1 MKNIF
6 KIMEEFGLE
15 LPEDKKKDFEKA
27 VNENYKTVT
36 DYDKQKEKLTA
47 AEDTIKVND
56 SALEDLKK
64 QLEGFKDVDVSALNN
79 RISELEKERDTLKED
94 YQTKIAD
101 RDFQDI
107 LKESI
112 IAAKGKDTE
121 KIMRLL
127 DTETLKASKN
137 QKEDISAAIKAM
149 TEDDVTKGMFGETEP
164 EVTQTGN
171 IIGTVTGGGVDAQEA
186 RMRAVMGL
194 PPVSNTEQKQKE
206 R

>member
-27 VNENYKTVT
+27 VNENYKTVA

-47 AEDTIKVND
+47 AEDTIKAND
-56 SALEDLKK
+56 TALEDLKK

-94 YQTKIAD
+94 YETKIAD

-137 QKEDISAAIKAM
+137 QKEDISAAIEAM

-194 PPVSNTEQKQKE
+194 PPVPNTEQK
-206 R
+206 

>member
-27 VNENYKTVT
+27 VNENYKTVA

-47 AEDTIKVND
+47 AEDTIKAND
-56 SALEDLKK
+56 TALEDLKK

-112 IAAKGKDTE
+112 VAAKGKDTE

-194 PPVSNTEQKQKE
+194 PPVPNTEQK
-206 R
+206 

>member
-27 VNENYKTVT
+27 VNENYKTVA

-47 AEDTIKVND
+47 AEDTIKAND
-56 SALEDLKK
+56 TALEDLKK

-194 PPVSNTEQKQKE
+194 PPVPNTEQK
-206 R
+206 

>member
-6 KIMEEFGLE
+6 KIMEDFGLE

-27 VNENYKTVT
+27 VNENYKTVA

-47 AEDTIKVND
+47 AEDTIKAND
-56 SALEDLKK
+56 TALEDLKK

-194 PPVSNTEQKQKE
+194 PPVPNTEQK
-206 R
+206 

>member
-27 VNENYKTVT
+27 VNENYKTVA
-36 DYDKQKEKLTA
+36 DYDKQKEKLTV

-79 RISELEKERDTLKED
+79 RISELERERDALKED

-194 PPVSNTEQKQKE
+194 PPVPNTEQK
-206 R
+206 

>member
-1 MKNIF
+1 MKMKNIF

-194 PPVSNTEQKQKE
+194 PPVSNTEQK
-206 R
+206 

>member
-27 VNENYKTVT
+27 VNENYKTVA

-47 AEDTIKVND
+47 AEDTIKASD
-56 SALEDLKK
+56 TALEDLKK

-79 RISELEKERDTLKED
+79 RISELEKERDILKED
-94 YQTKIAD
+94 YEMKIAD

-194 PPVSNTEQKQKE
+194 PPVPNTEQK
-206 R
+206 

>member
-27 VNENYKTVT
+27 VNENYKTVA

-137 QKEDISAAIKAM
+137 QKEDIAAAIKAM

-186 RMRAVMGL
+186 KMRAVMGL
-194 PPVSNTEQKQKE
+194 PPVPNTEQK
-206 R
+206 

>member
-27 VNENYKTVT
+27 VNENYKTVA

-79 RISELEKERDTLKED
+79 RISELEKERDALKED

-137 QKEDISAAIKAM
+137 QKEDIAAAIKAM

-194 PPVSNTEQKQKE
+194 PPVPNTEQK
-206 R
+206 

>member
-194 PPVSNTEQKQKE
+194 PPVSNTEQK
-206 R
+206 

>member
-27 VNENYKTVT
+27 VNENYKTVA

-47 AEDTIKVND
+47 AEDTIKASD
-56 SALEDLKK
+56 TALEDLRK

-94 YQTKIAD
+94 YETKIAD

-194 PPVSNTEQKQKE
+194 PPVPNTEQK
-206 R
+206 

>member
-27 VNENYKTVT
+27 VNENYKTVA

-79 RISELEKERDTLKED
+79 RISELEKERDALKED

-171 IIGTVTGGGVDAQEA
+171 IIGTVAGGGVDAQEA

-194 PPVSNTEQKQKE
+194 PPVPNTEQK
-206 R
+206 

>member
-27 VNENYKTVT
+27 VNENYKTVA

-47 AEDTIKVND
+47 AEGTIKVND

-137 QKEDISAAIKAM
+137 QKEDIAAAIKAM
-149 TEDDVTKGMFGETEP
+149 AEDDVTKGMFGETEP

-186 RMRAVMGL
+186 KMRAFMGL
-194 PPVSNTEQKQKE
+194 PPVPNTEQKE

>member
-27 VNENYKTVT
+27 VNENYKTVA

-79 RISELEKERDTLKED
+79 RISELEKERDALKED

-194 PPVSNTEQKQKE
+194 PPVPNTEQK
-206 R
+206 